1 MTIVDL
7 PKHINFRE
15 KLRVAIIGDPHFHR
29 EVDGSRNAISHIRLD
44 SGGNFLNGQ
53 GQQNPWTGLISLV
66 SEQKI
71 SADVLICAGDI
82 TYGAD
87 RVGLKKAWG
96 ELGRLAE
103 MLKARF
109 MVSATGNHD
118 VCSRS
123 MAEKVG
129 RNPPREMSAAYGL
142 FEPLKLL
149 SPSYPV
155 IELQDGHALDHRLSR
170 TKYFGD
176 ALVLVEAENYRL
188 VVLNSCCEHGSDAFQ
203 HERGSFPK
211 SALAALSSELKEAHS
226 EKINILVCHH
236 PPEPHSEHDLGAHDF
251 IENGEALLRCL
262 EEHGAWFIIHGHKH
276 HGRIAYSKGTS
287 SAPIV
292 FSAAS
297 LGIQIDSSFQGMR
310 NQFYCVDIFQKAT
323 GTLFGKVNAW
333 DWNLGMG
340 WRSAMPAGGGI
351 YNGCGFGSRV
361 PMDELADE
369 VSKLVPCLW
378 TKAVSEITA
387 LNYLTPADM
396 SILEK
401 RLSIKHHVVV
411 QADSS
416 GYWSELLP
424 KL

>member
-1 MTIVDL
+1 MDSD
-7 PKHINFRE
+7 FRE

-29 EVDGSRNAISHIRLD
+29 EGDSCRTAISHIRLD
-44 SGGNFLNGQ
+44 GAGEFISRQ
-53 GQQNPWTGLISLV
+53 GQQNPWTGLVNLV
-66 SEQKI
+66 SERNI
-71 SADVLICAGDI
+71 RADVLICAGDM

-87 RVGLKKAWG
+87 RIGLRKAWD
-96 ELGRLAE
+96 ELGNLAE
-103 MLKARF
+103 QLCARF

-129 RNPPREMSAAYGL
+129 RNPTREMSAAYGL

-149 SPSYPV
+149 SPSYPIV
-155 IELQDGHALDHRLSR
+155 ELQDGVPLDHRLLR

-176 ALVLVEAENYRL
+176 SLVLVETDKYRI

-211 SALAALSSELKEAHS
+211 SALAALSAELKEAHA

-236 PPEPHSEHDLGAHDF
+236 PPEPHSVHDLGAHDF
-251 IENGEALLRCL
+251 IENGEALLQCL
-262 EEHGAWFIIHGHKH
+262 EEHGTWFVIHGHKH
-276 HGRIAYSKGTS
+276 HGRIAYAKGTS

-297 LGIQIDSSFQGMR
+297 LGIQIDSSLDGMR
-310 NQFYCVDIFQKAT
+310 NQFYCIDIFQKTT
-323 GTLFGKVNAW
+323 GSLFGKVDAW
-333 DWNLGMG
+333 DWNMGLG
-340 WRSAMPAGGGI
+340 WRSATRSSGGI
-351 YNGCGFGSRV
+351 YDGCGFGARV
-361 PMDELADE
+361 EIGELADE
-369 VSKLVPCLW
+369 VAKLVPCLW
-378 TKAVSEITA
+378 TDAVGTIPA
-387 LNYLTPADM
+387 LEFLSPGDM
-396 SILEK
+396 SVLEK
-401 RLSIKHHVVV
+401 RLSTKHQVVV
-411 QADSS
+411 QADTN